1 MEVMIDLS
9 KQYAPKNVL
18 SESSTS
24 AEIKKAYKK
33 IALKLHPDKV
43 PKEEQQRAQAEFQI
57 LNNALENLK
66 ESGRVK
72 AGAKGKKKKK
82 QTKKKKGEE
91 SMRGES
97 KREKHLFFSS
107 CSSPRFRCSCVRARV
122 CSGVYM

>member
-57 LNNALENLK
+57 LNNAFENLK
-66 ESGRVK
+66 ESDRVK

-82 QTKKKKGEE
+82 QTKKQTKKKG
-91 SMRGES
+91 GGLQS
-97 KREKHLFFSS
+97 KKKRRK
-107 CSSPRFRCSCVRARV
+107 RKIN
-122 CSGVYM
+122 